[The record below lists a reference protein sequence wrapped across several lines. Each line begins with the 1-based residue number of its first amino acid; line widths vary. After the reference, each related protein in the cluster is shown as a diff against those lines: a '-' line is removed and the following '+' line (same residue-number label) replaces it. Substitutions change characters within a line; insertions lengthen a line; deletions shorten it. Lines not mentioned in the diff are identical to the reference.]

1 MATKTKRTRK
11 AWIAHLTAKREVL
24 RTRNAKRN
32 VKQHYDDANADYL
45 LSKVAEVL
53 AMAHPITPAEG
64 RDGKHTV
71 TVDAR
76 KVVRGGER
84 YDHTRTLWVRPDRAV
99 GERLA
104 GMVTYAPEVSK
115 VAHLRYLP
123 TTKHPD
129 YRPDSDNAYL
139 VILYLTK

>member
-1 MATKTKRTRK
+1 MASKPKRTRK
-11 AWIAHLTAKREVL
+11 AWIAHLTTKREAL

-32 VKQHYDDANADYL
+32 VKQHYDDPNADYL

-76 KVVRGGER
+76 KVVRGGAR

-104 GMVTYAPEVSK
+104 GMVTYAPEVRK